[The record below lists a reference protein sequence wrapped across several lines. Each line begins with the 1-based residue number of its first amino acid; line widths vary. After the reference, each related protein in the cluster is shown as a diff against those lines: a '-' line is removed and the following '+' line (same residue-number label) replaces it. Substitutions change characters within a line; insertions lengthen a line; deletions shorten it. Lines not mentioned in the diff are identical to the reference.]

1 MLKTIEISAATK
13 TRGIATTYR
22 AGAGDQFGTCPKTCE
37 LNPSGGGSVEIDQI
51 YFDALLSA
59 VPNKGA
65 AFTYCHFDYVDWS
78 NKALPLSPRKT
89 VVNYSAPSLYSAAE
103 SMRDGVAACVVVAPE
118 YWAGGNSNNYG
129 GINEGPS
136 LIASDSIKV
145 VRCPAEYIS
154 DRFSCDDC
162 GGRDNKPLCARG
174 DRSYIIGFTSHGTGK
189 KAALDP
195 DQQKGCYAAYHH
207 VALAWK
213 ATSRIDTT
221 ETDSDKLTR
230 FAASLRTGSVLRHH
244 VAGDIG
250 KQPIS

>member
-1 MLKTIEISAATK
+1 MLKLIEISAATK

-37 LNPSGGGSVEIDQI
+37 LNPSGGGSTEIDQP

-59 VPNKGA
+59 VPKNGA

-89 VVNYSAPSLYSAAE
+89 VVNYSAPSLYAAAE

-118 YWAGGNSNNYG
+118 YWQGGNSNNYG
-129 GINEGPS
+129 
-136 LIASDSIKV
+136 
-145 VRCPAEYIS
+145 
-154 DRFSCDDC
+154 
-162 GGRDNKPLCARG
+162 
-174 DRSYIIGFTSHGTGK
+174 
-189 KAALDP
+189 
-195 DQQKGCYAAYHH
+195 
-207 VALAWK
+207 
-213 ATSRIDTT
+213 

-244 VAGDIG
+244 VAGDMG
-250 KQPIS
+250 KQPTG